1 MKKIFE
7 LYKKYR
13 EIINYLVVGVIGTV
27 VSIATFAL
35 FMGINLGT
43 VVSNIVSWII
53 VVILMYILNRYFVF
67 EEHATEKAAIL
78 REIVSFVMA
87 RIFTLILETIVVWL
101 GIDVLK
107 FNSDFGVVAV
117 KTFGQV
123 LVIVLNFVFSK
134 LFIFKNSKAAA
145 DETDSV
151 GNHSRNRKA
160 KDVVEKPRKRR

>member
-43 VVSNIVSWII
+43 VVSNIISWII

-67 EEHATEKAAIL
+67 EEHATGKAAVI
-78 REIVSFVMA
+78 REIISFVMA
-87 RIFTLILETIVVWL
+87 ESLRSC
-101 GIDVLK
+101 LK
-107 FNSDFGVVAV
+107 
-117 KTFGQV
+117 Q
-123 LVIVLNFVFSK
+123 L
-134 LFIFKNSKAAA
+134 
-145 DETDSV
+145 
-151 GNHSRNRKA
+151 
-160 KDVVEKPRKRR
+160 

>member
-1 MKKIFE
+1 MKNILD

-13 EIINYLVVGVIGTV
+13 EIINYLVVGVFGTV
-27 VSIATFAL
+27 VSIGTFAL
-35 FMGINLGT
+35 FMNLNLGT
-43 VVSNIVSWII
+43 VASNIISWII
-53 VVILMYILNRYFVF
+53 VVILMYILNRLFVF
-67 EEHATEKAAIL
+67 EEHANDKAGII

-87 RIFTLILETIVVWL
+87 RIFTLVLETIVVWL

-134 LFIFKNSKAAA
+134 LFIFKNSKSA
-145 DETDSV
+145 TDKTDGV
-151 GNHSRNRKA
+151 GNHGRDRKT
-160 KDVVEKPRKRR
+160 KDIVEKPRKCR